1 MTTTRYEQQ
10 ERTIHAALTGSGG
23 KVVRVDRGVWEFYP
37 DRPDLP
43 DLPGE
48 FAPVEVR
55 LRDNWVL
62 CCSPVPSGL
71 NGDLEG
77 YALAMPALPGRCK
90 VILDPADMTPRLREE
105 ILSVEGVDLAGACGS
120 AIANLA
126 SAGALI
132 TRPNECRETRSGS
145 MSAVPDEIVETLA
158 EVSDASGWTFTE
170 YGDGE
175 DKEIV
180 LAASQRSGG
189 GGGHA
194 VVEAHGEH
202 GVRITAGL
210 SRHSGLSSAG
220 RRAAAALVLTANGLM
235 RLVRAGFDPAAASEG
250 NTHAFLETWFT
261 RPPSRPA
268 LAFALSTFAAAVNMF
283 DSELGVMAD
292 ESLARR
298 YLEARG
304 LQSQVDAAEAV
315 AS

>member
-132 TRPNECRETRSGS
+132 TRPSECRETRSGS

-170 YGDGE
+170 YGDGK

-189 GGGHA
+189 GGGTPLWKH
-194 VVEAHGEH
+194 
-202 GVRITAGL
+202 TASTACGL
-210 SRHSGLSSAG
+210 PPGCRGTRDSPAPDAAPPRRWYSPPTDSCGWSAPG
-220 RRAAAALVLTANGLM
+220 STRR
-235 RLVRAGFDPAAASEG
+235 RRVRATP
-250 NTHAFLETWFT
+250 T
-261 RPPSRPA
+261 RSWRRGSRGLRRGPPSRLRYPR
-268 LAFALSTFAAAVNMF
+268 LPPPSTCSTANSA
-283 DSELGVMAD
+283 
-292 ESLARR
+292 
-298 YLEARG
+298 
-304 LQSQVDAAEAV
+304 
-315 AS
+315 